1 MISWMGN
8 SVLGALLL
16 FLVAAPALRAQVT
29 HAQMRAIV
37 RRDNDFARHDDST
50 GRFETVPA
58 IVAARVDSLAA
69 AARRE
74 CISHGVCDSTL
85 ALADRGAL
93 YQIIAGAGRRLYA
106 LHVLEPFGSKY
117 EFFLYVRGRLSPNT
131 VAVSGR
137 DLDSTMPVRQP
148 LVSFRSPWPGAEDV
162 FVVEE
167 PVHDGTDS
175 NELYYHYYSSGV
187 DLVLHELFVVP
198 WDGADSVVQAT
209 LTDTAREGEDD
220 FVARDPHALTP
231 DTVQV
236 DVSLVRPGLSTI
248 PLGYYL
254 LVRARPDSTFRVT
267 NPTPRLPRYRCL
279 LMGLEEGCSNE

>member
-8 SVLGALLL
+8 SVLGAFLL

-37 RRDNDFARHDDST
+37 RQDNTFARHDDST

-74 CISHGVCDSTL
+74 CMSHGVCDSTL

-106 LHVLEPFGSKY
+106 LHVLEPFGGKY

-131 VAVSGR
+131 VAINGHE
-137 DLDSTMPVRQP
+137 LEGTMPVRQP
-148 LVSFRSPWPGAEDV
+148 LVSFNSPWSGAEDM

-167 PVHDGTDS
+167 PVHNGTDA
-175 NELYYHYYSSGV
+175 NELEYHYYSAGV
-187 DLVLHELFVVP
+187 DLVLHELFVIP
-198 WDGADSVVQAT
+198 WDVADSVVQSV
-209 LTDTAREGEDD
+209 LTDTARGGVED
-220 FVARDPHALTP
+220 FVAREPRALTR

-236 DVSLVRPGLSTI
+236 DVSLVRPGLPTTV
-248 PLGYYL
+248 LGYYL
-254 LVRARPDSTFRVT
+254 LVRARPDSTFRVA
-267 NPTPRLPRYRCL
+267 NPTPRLARYRCL
-279 LMGLEEGCSNE
+279 LTGLQEGCSNE